1 MSKKALITDNITFQ
15 DKMNRTLG
23 IILLSL
29 LLCLGGCREI
39 VNPFEGEQ
47 TLAKVGKKTLRRMD
61 VEPILPKGLS
71 TEDSLR
77 FLESYV
83 DKWVRNELKVQAA
96 GRIFENIGADIEQQ
110 VQQYRNSLLT
120 RKLDQYCIDGFKDSL
135 YTEKDVRSYYA
146 QHKGEFTLDRAIV
159 KGRIVSLPSKYRQKS
174 KIKELLKA
182 PEGDRLED
190 LRALCAKNGFA
201 LTEITQWTDFSELLA
216 ALPTK
221 RNQSY
226 AHLLDAAGVQELSD
240 GQETYYFII
249 TDRRLSGQVAPL
261 ERVEEMI
268 RWAVINQRKAEIIKS
283 YEDSIYNV
291 ALRERTITVN
301 I

>member
-1 MSKKALITDNITFQ
+1 MITCNIRR
-15 DKMNRTLG
+15 KGMKRHLRITL
-23 IILLSL
+23 LAL
-29 LLCLGGCREI
+29 LLALCGCREI
-39 VNPFEGEQ
+39 VNPFDGEQ
-47 TLAKVGKKTLRRMD
+47 ALAKVGKKTLRRID

-71 TEDSLR
+71 SEDSLK

-83 DKWVRNELKVQAA
+83 DKWVRTELKVQAA
-96 GRIFENIGADIEQQ
+96 GRIFESSSADIELQ

-120 RKLDQYCIDGFKDSL
+120 RKLDQYCISEVKDSL
-135 YTEKDVRSYYA
+135 YTDKDIKNYYA
-146 QHKGEFTLDRAIV
+146 QHKGEFTLDRNIV
-159 KGRIVSLPSKYRQKS
+159 QARIVSIPSRYRQKN

-182 PEGDRLED
+182 TSGDKLED
-190 LRALCAKNGFA
+190 LRALCAKNGFS
-201 LTEITQWTDFSELLA
+201 LTEINQWTDFSELLA
-216 ALPTK
+216 MLPTK
-221 RNQSY
+221 RNQNY
-226 AHLLDAAGVQELSD
+226 NHLLEAAGVQELSD
-240 GQETYYFII
+240 AEVTYYFII

-283 YEDSIYNV
+283 YEDSIYNA